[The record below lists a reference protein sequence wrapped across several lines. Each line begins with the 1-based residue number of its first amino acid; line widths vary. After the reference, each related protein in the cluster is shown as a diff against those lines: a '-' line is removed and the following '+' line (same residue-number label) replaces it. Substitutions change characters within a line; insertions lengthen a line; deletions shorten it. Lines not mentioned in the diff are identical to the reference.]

1 MEQKNDM
8 SLERKVVKK
17 TKKKQDKIMKS
28 EPNNFESY
36 PIKSQCELAW
46 NLKKKLVVF
55 ELSKFAKI
63 DHNDVVP
70 AENK

>member
-36 PIKSQCELAW
+36 PIKS
-46 NLKKKLVVF
+46 
-55 ELSKFAKI
+55 
-63 DHNDVVP
+63 
-70 AENK
+70 